1 MDTPQI
7 IILACGCLTL
17 LTAIVF
23 YSNAKNIAGTSTISF
38 AFLMIL
44 VGGVGP
50 TTIKDMIFK
59 QSDDG
64 FEFRISRNIDTP
76 EKIKLAIDVDSEI
89 DKGITSNKSV
99 KLVKETKDTPDARRS
114 AADYLILATDNWKS
128 GNYIEGIAFA
138 QQGLRLDPKD
148 IRLKATLLHR
158 MGALL
163 GSIGDKAEEFYYKSI
178 EVDSEFSW
186 PYINLGDLY
195 WNLKRYDEAETA
207 FRKALELDPEDGDA
221 HNGLGN
227 LFSELERYDEA
238 EIAYRKALELDPKFV
253 YAHNGLGN
261 VLTDLERYDEAETAY
276 RKALELDPEYGDAYH
291 GLGNVHRDLER
302 YDEAETA
309 YRKALDLDP
318 EYVYAYHGLG
328 NVLSDLERYD
338 EAETAYRKALDLDPE
353 FVYAHNGLGDVLWEL
368 ERYDEAETAYN
379 KALVLD
385 PNNSIVKNNLKR
397 LHDKKVGSR
406 S

>member
-1 MDTPQI
+1 MNTPQI
-7 IILACGCLTL
+7 IILASGCLTL
-17 LTAIVF
+17 LTAFVF
-23 YSNAKNIAGTSTISF
+23 YFNAKNIAGTSTITV

-50 TTIKDMIFK
+50 TTIKNMIFK
-59 QSDDG
+59 KSDDG
-64 FEFRISRNIDTP
+64 FEFSFRRNIDTP
-76 EKIKLAIDVDSEI
+76 EKIKRAINVDSEI
-89 DKGITSNKSV
+89 DKGITSDKSV
-99 KLVKETKDTPDARRS
+99 KLVQETKDTPDAKRS
-114 AADYLILATDNWKS
+114 AADYLILATDNWKA

-148 IRLKATLLHR
+148 TRLKATLLHR

-163 GSIGDKAEEFYYKSI
+163 GGIGDKAEEFYYKSI
-178 EVDSEFSW
+178 GVDSKFSW

-207 FRKALELDPEDGDA
+207 FRKALELDPDDRDA
-221 HNGLGN
+221 YNGLGN
-227 LFSELERYDEA
+227 VLKDLERYDEA
-238 EIAYRKALELDPKFV
+238 EIAY
-253 YAHNGLGN
+253 H
-261 VLTDLERYDEAETAY
+261 
-276 RKALELDPEYGDAYH
+276 KALELDPEFVYAHTGLGNILLELKRYDEAKTAYNKALEFDPQYGDAYH